1 MIVMPVYTF
10 EAITD
15 DDGNIRLADT
25 VRLPGHTK
33 VYVVVPEQTTAF
45 SQIAPDISTS
55 PASALRYPLVR
66 VTDEGLTKRLVK
78 TVVED
83 ACAEV

>member
-1 MIVMPVYTF
+1 MPVHTF

-15 DDGNIRLADT
+15 DEGNIRLADT

-33 VYVVVPEQTTAF
+33 VYVVVPEQTIAF
-45 SQIAPDISTS
+45 SQIAPDINAL